1 VELFNAQKVLPKSS
15 LGISKAQT
23 QKRTL
28 RQLEPKRHKPIK
40 PPLELAIALAITL
53 ERSSSSFLLCD
64 YQAEINFGV
73 E

>member
-1 VELFNAQKVLPKSS
+1 VELSNAQKVLPKSS
-15 LGISKAQT
+15 LGIFKAQT

-53 ERSSSSFLLCD
+53 GRPSSSFLLCG